1 MPTKDEISSI
11 WRDMVKWLRKN
22 IIEEENSM
30 ENSQD
35 AAPS

>member
-1 MPTKDEISSI
+1 
-11 WRDMVKWLRKN
+11 MVKWLRKN

-30 ENSQD
+30 ENDQD